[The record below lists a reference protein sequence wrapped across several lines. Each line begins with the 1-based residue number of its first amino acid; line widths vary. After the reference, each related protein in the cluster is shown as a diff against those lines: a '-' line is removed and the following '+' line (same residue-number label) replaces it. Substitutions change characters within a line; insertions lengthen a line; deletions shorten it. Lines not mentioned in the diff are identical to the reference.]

1 MSTDDLRPPRLS
13 SFHHESSRSQTPVH
27 SLSAICGCHPRDHA
41 CAERTTAF
49 LATGAPD
56 PSRRGVAEGGVPW
69 TPEVPRRNTQ
79 STGARI
85 HVAPPDQGP
94 HRRPGKGDAFCRRD
108 ASSCLHLGTPWIHRF
123 MVGGI
128 PPGAPAPPRRF
139 DSAFCGPAMPPL
151 PTPTQL
157 TVPRPPSPGGAMTAS
172 VPGRLPCPNPA
183 CLPRHPPPSAP
194 HRDFCMFLRNTS
206 SCNRSACPGPSL
218 TGILWAYV
226 DFLWGLGFPDLLTP
240 PGVRPR
246 KDPKIKFQVCRSDT
260 LVRQEYTLFGVPTLS
275 NTSSNK
281 PTPLAHNPPPNGPDE
296 GNEESWR
303 LKTPLSTAK
312 HTAPRALCA
321 DYQQQQNLFFR
332 SICLPVSTW
341 KGHPTLRLA
350 LVDKF

>member
-69 TPEVPRRNTQ
+69 THEVPRRNTQ

-157 TVPRPPSPGGAMTAS
+157 TVSRPPSPGGAMTAS

-183 CLPRHPPPSAP
+183 CRVTPRPRRRIVIFACFYVTRRVAIDPHVSFSVLLP
-194 HRDFCMFLRNTS
+194 F
-206 SCNRSACPGPSL
+206 GQPSL

-226 DFLWGLGFPDLLTP
+226 EFLWGLGFPDLLTP

-246 KDPKIKFQVCRSDT
+246 KDPKIKFQLCRGQ
-260 LVRQEYTLFGVPTLS
+260 VRHSLREFSLKCPPIGRSALF
-275 NTSSNK
+275 NASSGR
-281 PTPLAHNPPPNGPDE
+281 P
-296 GNEESWR
+296 
-303 LKTPLSTAK
+303 
-312 HTAPRALCA
+312 
-321 DYQQQQNLFFR
+321 
-332 SICLPVSTW
+332 
-341 KGHPTLRLA
+341 
-350 LVDKF
+350 